1 MNMMKGLNLRK
12 IIMNW
17 SISLIAVII
26 SSFIIGCCKYVGA
39 PEIPKLGGKCE
50 DDMKKIM
57 RQYILPDQK
66 RRHCK
71 G

>member
-1 MNMMKGLNLRK
+1 
-12 IIMNW
+12 MNW
-17 SISLIAVII
+17 LMLLIIALV
-26 SSFIIGCCKYVGA
+26 SNFMIGCCKYTKA
-39 PEIPKLGGKCE
+39 PEIPKLEGKCE
-50 DDMKKIM
+50 NDMKKIM